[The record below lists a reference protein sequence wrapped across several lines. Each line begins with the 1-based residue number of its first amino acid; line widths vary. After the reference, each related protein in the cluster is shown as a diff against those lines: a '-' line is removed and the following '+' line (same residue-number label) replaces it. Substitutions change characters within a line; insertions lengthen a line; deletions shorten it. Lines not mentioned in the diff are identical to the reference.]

1 MPPEHDSVREG
12 TLLGL
17 IVATG
22 IWLWIAIVDVIAGQ
36 PLHTFALLGG
46 VAGFTILHYLLN
58 LAYGVLV
65 VSAIHGAEREPSLVI
80 AVVFGFLVVEFA
92 FAMLTVLLSNLGLGQ
107 LAWVRIL
114 GGNLVG
120 VVIALLMLW
129 RGHPLAAELHKAE
142 AEENG

>member
-1 MPPEHDSVREG
+1 M
-12 TLLGL
+12 
-17 IVATG
+17 
-22 IWLWIAIVDVIAGQ
+22 
-36 PLHTFALLGG
+36 
-46 VAGFTILHYLLN
+46 
-58 LAYGVLV
+58 
-65 VSAIHGAEREPSLVI
+65 SAIHGAEREPSLVI